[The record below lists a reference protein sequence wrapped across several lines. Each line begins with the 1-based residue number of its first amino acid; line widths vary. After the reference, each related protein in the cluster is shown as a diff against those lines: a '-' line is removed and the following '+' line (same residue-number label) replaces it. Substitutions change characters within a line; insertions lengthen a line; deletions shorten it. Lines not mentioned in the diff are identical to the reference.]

1 MGIIKKGKR
10 VFIFSLFSAIS
21 LVSLS
26 SCEDPE
32 LDALMSDYCDC
43 ISESRY
49 DESKHIEC
57 IEKMDSIKTKYKE
70 QPRKIVKVIEKTDEC
85 Y

>member
-1 MGIIKKGKR
+1 MKIRIA
-10 VFIFSLFSAIS
+10 FFFLFSL
-21 LVSLS
+21 LLLP

-49 DESKHIEC
+49 DRAKQIDC
-57 IEKMDSIKTKYKE
+57 IEKMDEIRSKYQDDLKKMDE
-70 QPRKIVKVIEKTDEC
+70 ILEKTNEC

>member
-1 MGIIKKGKR
+1 MKRIIESR
-10 VFIFSLFSAIS
+10 LLIMILLIATPLFY
-21 LVSLS
+21 

-32 LDALMSDYCDC
+32 LDEIMADYCEC

-49 DESKHIEC
+49 DDSKHFEC
-57 IEKMDSIKTKYKE
+57 IEKMDSIKEKYKN
-70 QPRKIVKVIEKTDEC
+70 QPRKILKVIEKTDEC

>member
-1 MGIIKKGKR
+1 MKFKSR
-10 VFIFSLFSAIS
+10 TVIFSTASLLTFTLF
-21 LVSLS
+21 S

-32 LDALMSDYCDC
+32 LDAIMADYCEC

-49 DESKHIEC
+49 DDSKHIEC
-57 IEKMDSIKTKYKE
+57 IEKMDSIKIKYKE
-70 QPRKIVKVIEKTDEC
+70 QPRKILKVIEKTDEC

>member
-1 MGIIKKGKR
+1 MKRGIKAFGYLLFT
-10 VFIFSLFSAIS
+10 VLFST
-21 LVSLS
+21 LLN

-43 ISESRY
+43 ISASRY
-49 DESKHIEC
+49 DDSKHIEC

-70 QPRKIVKVIEKTDEC
+70 QPRKILKVIEKTDEC

>member
-1 MGIIKKGKR
+1 MKVHYKKSY
-10 VFIFSLFSAIS
+10 FLLLLITSFSILY
-21 LVSLS
+21 

-49 DESKHIEC
+49 DDSRHTEC
-57 IEKMDSIKTKYKE
+57 IEKMDSIKVKYEGK
-70 QPRKIVKVIEKTDEC
+70 PRKMLKVIEKTDEC

>member
-1 MGIIKKGKR
+1 MKLPIKNLY
-10 VFIFSLFSAIS
+10 FPLFLITTVTM
-21 LVSLS
+21 LT

-32 LDALMSDYCDC
+32 LDALMADYCEC

-49 DESKHIEC
+49 DDSRHIEC
-57 IEKMDSIKTKYKE
+57 IEKMDSIKIKYKE
-70 QPRKIVKVIEKTDEC
+70 QPRKILKVIEKTDEC

>member
-1 MGIIKKGKR
+1 MNKGIK
-10 VFIFSLFSAIS
+10 SLYYS
-21 LVSLS
+21 LLITASSTLLF

-43 ISESRY
+43 ISASRY
-49 DESKHIEC
+49 DTSKHFEC

-70 QPRKIVKVIEKTDEC
+70 QPRKILKIIEKSDDC

>member
-1 MGIIKKGKR
+1 MRNNFKT
-10 VFIFSLFSAIS
+10 VVFSLLS
-21 LVSLS
+21 LLAVSFFT

-49 DESKHIEC
+49 DDTKHIEC
-57 IEKMDSIKTKYKE
+57 LEKMDSIKVKYKE
-70 QPRKIVKVIEKTDEC
+70 QPRKILKVIEKTDEC